1 MSTKACRTPSTP
13 TTARAT
19 ARKRPTTAESA
30 CSPGS
35 RRTGWPEHSSDKERG
50 PSGALFSCWTSSICV
65 LPRLFYYRPPL
76 RDFGLEELVQGF
88 RLRAIRAHRLG
99 AQPREVRLEVRVLD
113 RVLQRSVQA
122 VHHGLRRA
130 LGHIQSVPHHDLESL
145 QSLLVER
152 RDVRKRRHA
161 LLARDSVRLHLA
173 ALDLAGGVV
182 GLDRRHEQEAAQVR
196 GCA

>member
-19 ARKRPTTAESA
+19 ARKRPTTAGSA

-35 RRTGWPEHSSDKERG
+35 RRTGWPEHSSDKERA

-65 LPRLFYYRPPL
+65 LPRLFDYRPPL

-88 RLRAIRAHRLG
+88 RLRAIRAHRLR
-99 AQPREVRLEVRVLD
+99 AEPREVGLEVRVLD

-122 VHHGLRRA
+122 VHHWLRRA
-130 LGHIQSVPHHDLESL
+130 LGHIQSVPDYDLESL
-145 QSLLVER
+145 QALFIEGGNAGQ
-152 RDVRKRRHA
+152 RRHA
-161 LLARDSVRLHLA
+161 LLAGDSVHLHLA
-173 ALDLAGGVV
+173 ALDLAGGVG
-182 GLDRRHEQEAAQVR
+182 GLVAHEIDLPAQQIV
-196 GCA
+196 